1 MKIAEIKTEAKPH
14 QQRIADRIRGQS
26 GLVVAHEMGSGK
38 TLASLMG
45 AEDFGGEAD
54 VVVPASLRSNYEKEI
69 EKHVA
74 TPKATY
80 HISSIQ
86 ERARSKEAPSRPFLI
101 VDEAHRLRGA
111 DTASHQVIA
120 KNTAQKRLFLTGSPL
135 YNRPAD
141 LASLVNLAAGDRLL
155 PTAPEE
161 FDKQYVETTQHSPG
175 LIARLRGVKP
185 GETRKLK
192 NTGKLKEILD
202 QWVDYHPNTK
212 DDFPE
217 RSDTIVDAPLK
228 GRQLETYQAV
238 LGEAPRWAQH
248 KIKNNLPLSKQE
260 AKELNSFLSGTR
272 QVATS
277 LGAHA
282 EDLSTEQVASESA
295 KVQAALQRLQA
306 SIAKNPNH
314 KALIYSNFLDAGLN
328 PYEKALSG
336 AGIPH
341 GSFTGEMTKADRD
354 RVVADYNRGAIKALM
369 LSSAGGEG
377 LDLKGTRQIQVLE
390 PHFNKEKLEQV
401 IARGIRFRSHADL
414 EPDQRKVDVEHYV
427 ATMPEP
433 GRIARAFGK
442 KRETSVDEYLRR
454 LSADKDALNQ
464 QIKDL
469 MVRG

>member
-1 MKIAEIKTEAKPH
+1 MKLAAVKTEAKPH
-14 QQRIADRIRGQS
+14 QQRIADRIAGQP

-45 AEDFGGEAD
+45 AENFGGETD
-54 VVVPASLRSNYEKEI
+54 VVVPASLRTNYEKEI
-69 EKHVA
+69 AKHVDN
-74 TPKATY
+74 PKAKY

-86 ERARSKEAPSRPFLI
+86 EIARNKRAPERPFLI

-111 DTASHQVIA
+111 DTAGHQAIA
-120 KNTAQKRLFLTGSPL
+120 KNKAEKRLFLTGSPL
-135 YNRPAD
+135 YNQPAD
-141 LASLVNLAAGDRLL
+141 LASLVNLASGERLL
-155 PTAPEE
+155 PTAPAD
-161 FDKQYVETTQHSPG
+161 FDKQYVETTYHSPG
-175 LIARLRGVKP
+175 LLGRLRGAQP
-185 GETRKLK
+185 GETKKLK

-212 DDFPE
+212 EDFPA
-217 RSDTIVDAPLK
+217 RTDVVVNAPLE

-238 LGEAPRWAQH
+238 LGRAPAWAQH

-277 LGAHA
+277 LGGHA
-282 EDLSTEQVASESA
+282 EDLSKEEVSAESA

-306 SIAKNPNH
+306 GIAQNPGH
-314 KALIYSNFLDAGLN
+314 KALIYSNFLDAGLH
-328 PYEKALSG
+328 PYETALQG
-336 AGIPH
+336 AGIPY
-341 GSFTGEMTKADRD
+341 GSFTGEMTKSDRD
-354 RVVADYNRGAIKALM
+354 RVVEDYNRGAIKALL

-401 IARGIRFRSHADL
+401 IARGIRFKSHEAL
-414 EPDQRKVDVEHYV
+414 TPEERNVSVEHYI
-427 ATMPEP
+427 ATLPEP
-433 GRIARAFGK
+433 GRIAKVFGK
-442 KRETSVDEYLRR
+442 KRETSVDEYLRT